1 MEPLNWGGVLNPM
14 AEALDPA
21 VPPNVDALTK
31 DVLREACDRDLK
43 LATAESCTGGLLAS
57 LLTDIPGCSHAF
69 ERGFV
74 TYSNEAKQEL
84 LGVSPSLL
92 ARVGPVS
99 EPVARAMAEGALAR
113 SRADLAVSITGF
125 TESGAS
131 ADEPGGLVHFAV
143 ARRGRPT
150 LHQVRRFGELGR
162 ARVRIKCLETALE
175 MLRIGMIEAANAA

>member
-1 MEPLNWGGVLNPM
+1 M

-21 VPPNVDALTK
+21 LPPHVDALTQE
-31 DVLREACDRDLK
+31 VLRDACDRGFK

-57 LLTDIPGCSHAF
+57 LLTDIPGSSHAF

-84 LGVSPSLL
+84 LGVPAGLL
-92 ARVGPVS
+92 SRFGPVS
-99 EPVARAMAEGALAR
+99 EPVARAMAEGAVAR
-113 SRADLAVSITGF
+113 SHADLAVAITGF

-143 ARRGRPT
+143 ARPGRPT
-150 LHQVRRFGELGR
+150 LHRVRRFGELGR
-162 ARVRIKCLETALE
+162 AKVRIKCLETALE
-175 MLRIGMIEAANAA
+175 MLRIGMIQAANAA